1 MPRQSAAGPTLCRI
15 GNCNADIVAVSNIR
29 SKPLPK
35 AATRIREDRRADAD
49 DFFLGPD
56 KLPAWHRL
64 SVEDTIHYLQVDSR
78 FGLDAEEARKRAGL
92 YGPNRLSEKPPRS
105 PWLLFFS
112 QFKSI
117 LILILIFAA
126 GLAAAIGDI
135 TDAIVILFVVT
146 INAIVG
152 FYQEYR
158 AEQSLAALKKMLP
171 AKTHV
176 RRSGRKSQ
184 IAADEL
190 VPGDIVLLE
199 AGDRVPADGR
209 LVAAHSLAIDE
220 STLTGESQ
228 PSSKQS
234 EALADIDVAVAEREN
249 MAYMNTMIT
258 HGRAELAVT
267 AIGMQTEM
275 GRLSSELAQAEE
287 VQSPLQ
293 IQLDRLGKRLG
304 AIALTLVTLLFLLEF
319 LRGEKLVHIIMEAIA
334 LSMAAIPEG
343 LPVVVTIT
351 LALGMQQMARQRA
364 ILKRLSSVETLG
376 CTTVICSDKTG
387 TLTLNQ
393 MTARIFFYQG
403 RRFIVSGEGYRAD
416 GGITPEMPGSPLPD
430 LRPLLTPMVACNDSR
445 VSNGAAIGDPME
457 AALLVLASKGGAS
470 RETIHVY
477 LPRIAEIPFDSA
489 HKYMATFH
497 IEGRVVHEFVKGAP
511 DVLLERCNRFH
522 GPDEK
527 VPLDQSLREAIMAE
541 YKAMA
546 ERGMRGLLIASRS
559 FDAAD
564 FRSDN
569 NLFDYVS
576 DLTFVG
582 LVGLMDPPRTEAKRA
597 IALCRGAGIQVKMI
611 TGDHRDT
618 AAAIAR
624 DLGISGNTVT
634 GSELDAMTLPQLREV
649 IDEVAVFARVAPEH
663 KVNIVRALQ
672 AGGHVVAMTGDGV
685 NDAPALKQADIGVAM
700 GIAGTEVSKEA
711 ASMVLTDDN
720 FSTIVSAVHQGRM
733 LYDNILKF
741 VIFQLS
747 TTMGAIFTVF
757 FAPFAGLPGPFT
769 PIQILWIALIMDG
782 PPAVSLALDSA
793 RPGIMREAPRSR
805 SASVLPLSRLGKI
818 LVFGVTM
825 MVGTL
830 GVLYYGI
837 RTGSELRALT
847 LAFTTFVLFQFFNVF
862 NARAGHGTSFNKRF
876 FDNPMLWCSLA
887 GVIAL
892 QVVVLH
898 WSAAQSVFETTALGL
913 NDWLIAFAVASSVL
927 FLEEGRKLAVRMMQ
941 HLRKARRKRGG
952 P

>member
-1 MPRQSAAGPTLCRI
+1 LSKA
-15 GNCNADIVAVSNIR
+15 VAR
-29 SKPLPK
+29 TK
-35 AATRIREDRRADAD
+35 DRHADAD
-49 DFFLGPD
+49 NLFSAPD
-56 KLPAWHRL
+56 KVPAWHHF
-64 SVEDTIHYLQVDSR
+64 SIEDTVRYLQVDSQS
-78 FGLDAEEARKRAGL
+78 GLATDDAQVRAGL
-92 YGPNRLSEKPPRS
+92 HGPNRLSEKPSRS

-117 LILILIFAA
+117 LILILIFAS
-126 GLAAAIGDI
+126 GLAAAIGDF
-135 TDAIVILFVVT
+135 TDAIVILAVVT
-146 INAIVG
+146 VNAVVG

-171 AKTHV
+171 VKAHV
-176 RRSGRKSQ
+176 RRDGRRLR
-184 IAADEL
+184 IAADAL
-190 VPGDIVLLE
+190 VPGDIVFLE

-209 LVAAHSLAIDE
+209 LLVAHSLAIDE

-228 PSSKQS
+228 PSNKHAR
-234 EALADIDVAVAEREN
+234 ELDGIDVALAERAN
-249 MAYMNTMIT
+249 MAYMNTMVT
-258 HGRAELAVT
+258 HGRAEMAVT

-275 GRLSSELAQAEE
+275 GRLSSQLQQTEE

-304 AIALTLVTLLFLLEF
+304 AIALTLVTSLFLLEI
-319 LRGEKLVHIIMEAIA
+319 LRGAKPVDITMESIA

-343 LPVVVTIT
+343 LPVVVTVT

-393 MTARIFFYQG
+393 MTARLFFYQG
-403 RRFIVSGEGYRAD
+403 RRFIVSGEGYRPD
-416 GGITPEMPGSPLPD
+416 GAITPAIPDSALPD
-430 LRPLLTPMVACNDSR
+430 LRPLLTPMAACNDSR
-445 VSNGAAIGDPME
+445 VSDGVAVGDPME

-470 RETIHVY
+470 REAINAC
-477 LPRIAEIPFDSA
+477 LPRIAEIPFDSE

-497 IEGRVVHEFVKGAP
+497 LEGHFVHEFVKGAP
-511 DVLLERCNRFH
+511 DVLLERCSRVH
-522 GPDEK
+522 GPHGEM
-527 VPLDQSLREAIMAE
+527 PLDPLLQDVIMAE
-541 YKAMA
+541 YKALA
-546 ERGMRGLLIASRS
+546 DRGMRGLLIASRL

-564 FRSDN
+564 FQSDK
-569 NLFDYVS
+569 NLYDYVS
-576 DLTFVG
+576 DLTFIG
-582 LVGLMDPPRTEAKRA
+582 LVGLMDPPRTEAKNA
-597 IALCRGAGIQVKMI
+597 IALCSRAGIQVKMI
-611 TGDHRDT
+611 TGDHKDT
-618 AAAIAR
+618 ATAIAHE
-624 DLGISGNTVT
+624 LGISGSTVT
-634 GSELDAMTLPQLREV
+634 GTELDAMAPQQLRES
-649 IDEVAVFARVAPEH
+649 IDKVAVFARVAPEH
-663 KVNIVRALQ
+663 KVDIVRALQ
-672 AGGHVVAMTGDGV
+672 ARGHVVAMTGDGV

-782 PPAVSLALDSA
+782 PPAVSLSLDSA
-793 RPGIMREAPRSR
+793 RPGIMREAPRTR
-805 SASVLPLSRLGKI
+805 DAAVLPFSRLGKI
-818 LVFGVTM
+818 LLFGVTM
-825 MVGTL
+825 MAGTL

-837 RTGSELRALT
+837 RTGPELRALT

-862 NARAGHGTSFNKRF
+862 NARAGSGTSFNKRF
-876 FDNPMLWCSLA
+876 FDNPMLWCSVA

-892 QVVVLH
+892 QVVVLN
-898 WSAAQSVFETTALGL
+898 WSAAQSVFETTALSL
-913 NDWLIAFAVASSVL
+913 DDWLIAFAVAFSIL
-927 FLEEGRKLAVRMMQ
+927 LLEEGRKVVLRMMS
-941 HLRKARRKRGG
+941 HFRRAKTRRGK